1 MPAKA
6 GIQGMPGHMPPRF
19 SLTFFIQLRVDFPYI
34 ASMRLR
40 KTKYLLPAIIILL
53 ILLRFYLSEKP
64 SDIADDQLRVIR
76 VIDGDTVDLTGGR
89 TVRLLGIDCPEKGE
103 PFADSAGAFLTRL
116 ALGKAVSLKYS
127 KRTKD
132 NYDRLL
138 AYLYTD
144 SVWLN
149 RELLRQGL
157 AGLYLFEDNLPD
169 TAIVTQLLAAQNEAM
184 DHHRGIWSL
193 SQIKE
198 DFYSAK
204 KGGLRF
210 HRPSCNTARR
220 FPLENTERFAT
231 REEALRKGLS
241 PCRNCRP

>member
-1 MPAKA
+1 
-6 GIQGMPGHMPPRF
+6 
-19 SLTFFIQLRVDFPYI
+19 
-34 ASMRLR
+34 MRLR
-40 KTKYLLPAIIILL
+40 KTKYLLPALIILL
-53 ILLRFYLSEKP
+53 LLFRFYLHQKP
-64 SDIADDQLRVIR
+64 AEISDSQTRIIR
-76 VIDGDTVDLTGGR
+76 VIDGDTVDLTDGR

-116 ALGKAVSLKYS
+116 ALGKTVSLKYS
-127 KRTKD
+127 KRKKD

-144 SVWLN
+144 SIWLN

-169 TAIVTQLLAAQNEAM
+169 REIVAQLLAAQYEAM
-184 DHHRGIWSL
+184 DHKRGIWSL
-193 SQIKE
+193 SHIKE
-198 DFYSAK
+198 DFYLAK

-210 HRPSCNTARR
+210 HRPSCDMARKFR
-220 FPLENTERFAT
+220 PEDIDRFAT
-231 REEALRKGLS
+231 RDEALRLGLS

>member
-1 MPAKA
+1 
-6 GIQGMPGHMPPRF
+6 
-19 SLTFFIQLRVDFPYI
+19 
-34 ASMRLR
+34 MRLR

-53 ILLRFYLSEKP
+53 ILLRFYLGEKP
-64 SDIADDQLRVIR
+64 AEIANGQTRVIR

-116 ALGKAVSLKYS
+116 ALGKTVSLKYS
-127 KRTKD
+127 KRKKD

-144 SVWLN
+144 SIWLN
-149 RELLRQGL
+149 RELLCQGL

-169 TAIVTQLLAAQNEAM
+169 KEIVAQLLAAQAEAM
-184 DHHRGIWSL
+184 DHHRGIWTIPH
-193 SQIKE
+193 QKE
-198 DFYSAK
+198 DFYLSK

-210 HRPSCNTARR
+210 HRPSCDEVRKFR
-220 FPLENTERFAT
+220 PGEIIRFAA
-231 REEALRKGLS
+231 REEALRQGLS
-241 PCRNCRP
+241 PCRNCHP